1 MKQYVNNKG
10 YYTAR
15 LNKNGSE
22 KTYLIHRLVAETFI
36 PNPNNLPEVNHKDEK
51 KNNNCVDNLH
61 WCTKVFNNGYGK
73 LDKYGRRK
81 SRKHIMKKVAQY
93 DLNGSLLN
101 VYDGLL
107 LAKERTGINN
117 NCINR
122 CCSGELKTSGGYI
135 WKYVDDE
142 TPIEEYIISKAKKTT
157 GKQVEQYDLYD
168 NFIKI
173 FPSCEA
179 AARELGTNSGTPI
192 NRCARGE
199 RKTAYG
205 FKWKYAGE
213 V

>member
-1 MKQYVNNKG
+1 MQEVWKDIKGYEGLYQISTLGQYRSCDRYILCKNRWGQSMYVFHKGKCMKQYVNNKG

-15 LNKNGSE
+15 LYKNGSQ

-81 SRKHIMKKVAQY
+81 SRRHIMKKVAQY

-117 NCINR
+117 NCISR
-122 CCSGELKTSGGYI
+122 CCSGKLKTSGGYI
-135 WKYVDDE
+135 WKYVDE
-142 TPIEEYIISKAKKTT
+142 NSN
-157 GKQVEQYDLYD
+157 VEVSV
-168 NFIKI
+168 K
-173 FPSCEA
+173 
-179 AARELGTNSGTPI
+179 
-192 NRCARGE
+192 
-199 RKTAYG
+199 
-205 FKWKYAGE
+205 
-213 V
+213 